1 MIYLSGAMQ
10 AEKIGLR
17 KDLGVMEGYRADRNT
32 ANKRKHFVNCLWAA
46 DNGCF
51 TNPDLDEK
59 DYLKWLKEL
68 ADFRTEN
75 NEGIQQNCLFAVAPD
90 VVADAKATIE
100 RSAPV
105 LPLIRK
111 IGYEAAFVA
120 QDGQESLTL
129 NWDSF
134 DCLFIGGSTEWKC
147 SDASFYLIREA
158 VKKGKWVHVG
168 RVNSMRRILWARFA
182 GAHST
187 DGTTLAFA
195 PDRKL
200 LEIEKWLELIKYQ
213 PVFRF

>member
-10 AEKIGLR
+10 VEKIGLR
-17 KDLGVMEGYRADRNT
+17 KDIGVMVSYRPQNAFGKT
-32 ANKRKHFVNCLWAA
+32 ARFTNCLWAA

-51 TNPDLDEK
+51 NNPDLNVPN
-59 DYLKWLKEL
+59 YLEWLKSMSHLQE
-68 ADFRTEN
+68 T
-75 NEGIQQNCLFAVAPD
+75 CLFAVAPD
-90 VVADAKATIE
+90 VVGNAQATIE

-105 LPLIRK
+105 LPEIRK
-111 IGYEAAFVA
+111 LGYEAAFVA
-120 QDGQESLTL
+120 QDGQENLTL
-129 NWDSF
+129 DWDSF